1 MNLPELFLLAA
12 ALSMDAFAVAVCKG
26 IAIPALRLRDAFL
39 VGLYFGA
46 FQAAM
51 PAAGFLLGSQVAGLV
66 SRYADWLAFALL
78 ALIGAGMIRESLKK
92 PVCAPCAA
100 SCAPSPRDA
109 AAARRAALGVRSML
123 ALAVATSIDALAVG
137 VSFAFL
143 KVSIGPAV
151 AVIGTVT
158 LLISMAGAWIGNRF
172 GARFQSKAELA
183 GGVALV
189 LIGLKTLLQQFF

>member
-1 MNLPELFLLAA
+1 MSLPELFLLAV

-26 IAIPALRLRDAFL
+26 IAIPSLRLRDAFL

-51 PAAGFLLGSQVAGLV
+51 PVAGFLLGSQVAGLV

-78 ALIGAGMIRESLKK
+78 ALIGSGMIRESIKK
-92 PVCAPCAA
+92 PVCAACE
-100 SCAPSPRDA
+100 SVPRDK

-123 ALAVATSIDALAVG
+123 VLAVATSIDALAVG

-143 KVSIGPAV
+143 RVSIGPAV
-151 AVIGTVT
+151 ALIGTVT
-158 LLISMAGAWIGNRF
+158 LLISMAGAWVGNRF
-172 GARFQSKAELA
+172 GSRFQSKAELA